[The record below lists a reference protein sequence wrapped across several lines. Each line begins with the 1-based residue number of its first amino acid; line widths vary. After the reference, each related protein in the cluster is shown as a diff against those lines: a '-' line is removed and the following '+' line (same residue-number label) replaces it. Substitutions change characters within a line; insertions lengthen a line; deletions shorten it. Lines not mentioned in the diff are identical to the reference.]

1 MNFNEDNNNLENN
14 SGSSVQGNYVFYVK
28 IPKERVAVLI
38 GTKGSV
44 KKELMEETG
53 VNIQINSETGVVKIS
68 GNDPI
73 KVYKV
78 RDIVNAIG
86 RGFNPEK
93 AKLLLRTDYM
103 LEVINL
109 RELVKSKNQIKRVK
123 GRVIGEKGKSR
134 EFIENI
140 TDTYISVYGKT
151 VSIIGSYENVGLAR
165 QALFKLINGSPHSKV
180 NSWLEKKVK
189 EMRVKEIVE
198 PFEDEEKI

>member
-1 MNFNEDNNNLENN
+1 MDFEEENKNLENPSDN
-14 SGSSVQGNYVFYVK
+14 NPQGSYVFYVK

-53 VNIQINSETGVVKIS
+53 ANLQINSETGVVKIS

-109 RELVKSKNQIKRVK
+109 KELVKSKNQIKRVK

>member
-1 MNFNEDNNNLENN
+1 MNFDDNNKNLENN
-14 SGSSVQGNYVFYVK
+14 SGSNVQGNYVFYVK

-44 KKELMEETG
+44 KKELVEETG
-53 VNIQINSETGVVKIS
+53 VNLQINSETGVVKIS

>member
-1 MNFNEDNNNLENN
+1 MDFEEENKNLENPSDN
-14 SGSSVQGNYVFYVK
+14 NPQGSYVFYVK

-53 VNIQINSETGVVKIS
+53 ANLQINSETGVVKIS

>member
-1 MNFNEDNNNLENN
+1 MDFEEENKNLENPSDN
-14 SGSSVQGNYVFYVK
+14 NPQGSYVFYVK

-53 VNIQINSETGVVKIS
+53 VNLQINSETGVVKIS

>member
-1 MNFNEDNNNLENN
+1 MNFDDNNKNLENN
-14 SGSSVQGNYVFYVK
+14 SGSNVQGNYVFYVK

-44 KKELMEETG
+44 KKELVEETG
-53 VNIQINSETGVVKIS
+53 VNLQINSETGVVKIS

-109 RELVKSKNQIKRVK
+109 RELVKSKDQIKRVK
-123 GRVIGEKGKSR
+123 GRVGGEKGKSR